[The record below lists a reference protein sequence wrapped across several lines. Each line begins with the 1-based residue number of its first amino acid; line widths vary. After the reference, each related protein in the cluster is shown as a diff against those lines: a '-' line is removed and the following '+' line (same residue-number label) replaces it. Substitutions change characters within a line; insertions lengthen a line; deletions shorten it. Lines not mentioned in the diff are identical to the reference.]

1 MQRKSAI
8 IILAAICLFCCFAV
22 TAHAHPGRTDSQ
34 GGHYDQGTGEYHYHH
49 GYPVHDHYDMDGDGT
64 LDCPYNFE
72 DKTGDN
78 SAVISDNNSG
88 YETYTY
94 PMPEDIGG
102 NGGDRKPS
110 STQAFSEKG
119 AVKMEIWKVC
129 ILVLAFLGIIAIMCF
144 IIRNQIRD
152 KKRQKVQYEEKFKR
166 ERAKFCEELGKIND
180 EMIRKKGTNYL
191 YYLCDAPQ
199 GEYIGSDDLPT
210 SQFTYNFKW
219 GEKYTFYLGGNATH
233 NSKYHRSTC
242 RYANR
247 LFPINAF
254 SIKRSCNRYAP
265 CAVCCPSLPD
275 MEWVERYLR
284 FKNILETYNVSVS
297 QELPVIDINKR
308 PNLGETTKEC

>member
-49 GYPVHDHYDMDGDGT
+49 GYPAHDHYDMDGDGT

-180 EMIRKKGTNYL
+180 EMIRKKERIICIIFAMHPRESILEVTIYQQVN
-191 YYLCDAPQ
+191 
-199 GEYIGSDDLPT
+199 SPT
-210 SQFTYNFKW
+210 TSS
-219 GEKYTFYLGGNATH
+219 G
-233 NSKYHRSTC
+233 
-242 RYANR
+242 
-247 LFPINAF
+247 
-254 SIKRSCNRYAP
+254 
-265 CAVCCPSLPD
+265 V
-275 MEWVERYLR
+275 
-284 FKNILETYNVSVS
+284 KNIHFIWAAMLRITRNITDQPVVMLIVFS
-297 QELPVIDINKR
+297 QSMHFR
-308 PNLGETTKEC
+308 